1 MSHNKPEQVILL
13 LVCLMSTLLVLEGTL
28 GIQGKE
34 CLIRASGLQTP
45 SVLQDG
51 TLLHEYFPIMLR
63 GSDVPQLEGL
73 WDNNIRVTFYN
84 QGWHL
89 ESFQI
94 DERDPN
100 QSDLFKQ
107 GGFVATEPGH
117 PHWTEDTSDQTNHL
131 GKDDELVFYARQGD
145 RVSEENWWNPT
156 YPNRMEI
163 EIHEPS
169 EVGNG
174 TAWMYIYYDTQ
185 DHGRWQEDPAYYDY
199 ITWSGKTN
207 DWYTV
212 ETDWF
217 LSSLQDRNPG
227 LQDCLQLAP
236 TGENKGV
243 DLIEESVKKY
253 TEAFV
258 DLPREIGEIR
268 AFVRE
273 GHWNNTYYDDIVD
286 NMGYG
291 GSRTQ
296 QNSADGVACI
306 DGPVRAIYFSRH
318 YYSYTIMGLPT
329 FELEVQNWSAAY
341 LMGSFNG
348 PIPATNKIGPV
359 NYIEEITTA
368 SFSDVEGMKFMDE
381 MGRRGIIDGNPL
393 NDDFTSSLSSPS
405 HWAYYYGPHGS
416 FWVAMPYDPFVIHGG
431 EANLY
436 WADTGKWHHGEAGQ
450 FIKIT
455 PGNSTWWTTPIWS
468 FVGGTILSDAYARTK
483 ASEYYVLYE
492 NWLQTGNFFQISRDL
507 TPLES
512 RSWGETLTPP
522 GPPFSRTILKW
533 APLLVLVVLTGLV
546 LIWKR
551 KWIRFKF

>member
-1 MSHNKPEQVILL
+1 MSHNKSERVILL
-13 LVCLMSTLLVLEGTL
+13 LVCLMSTLFLVEGTL
-28 GIQGKE
+28 GIKGTKF
-34 CLIRASGLQTP
+34 LIRASGLQTP
-45 SVLQDG
+45 PVLQDG
-51 TLLHEYFPIMLR
+51 TLLHDYFPIMLR

-73 WDNNIRVTFYN
+73 WDNNIRITFYKE
-84 QGWHL
+84 GWHL

-117 PHWTEDTSDQTNHL
+117 PHWTEDTSDQTNQL

-156 YPNRMEI
+156 YSNRMEI
-163 EIHEPS
+163 EIQEPS
-169 EVGNG
+169 EAGNG

-207 DWYTV
+207 DWYTM

-227 LQDCLQLAP
+227 LQDRLQLAP
-236 TGENKGV
+236 TGENKGM
-243 DLIEESVKKY
+243 DLIEEGVKKY

-258 DLPREIGEIR
+258 DLPREIGEIQ
-268 AFVRE
+268 AYVRE

-318 YYSYTIMGLPT
+318 YYSYTILGLPT
-329 FELEVQNWSAAY
+329 FELEVENWSATY
-341 LMGSFNG
+341 LMGSYNG

-368 SFSDVEGMKFMDE
+368 SFSDVEGMKFIDE
-381 MGRRGIIDGNPL
+381 IGRLGIIDGNPF
-393 NDDFTSSLSSPS
+393 NDDFTSLLSSPS
-405 HWAYYYGPHGS
+405 HWSFYYGSHGS
-416 FWVAMPYDPFVIHGG
+416 IWVAMPYDPFVIHGG
-431 EANLY
+431 EAKLY

-468 FVGGTILSDAYARTK
+468 FVGGTILSDSFARTK
-483 ASEYYVLYE
+483 AFEYNVLYE

-507 TPLES
+507 TPIEP
-512 RSWGETLTPP
+512 RSWVETFPPP
-522 GPPFSRTILKW
+522 GLPYSRTILKW
-533 APLLVLVVLTGLV
+533 APLLVLVVLIGLV
-546 LIWKR
+546 LLWKR
-551 KWIRFKF
+551 IKTH

>member
-1 MSHNKPEQVILL
+1 
-13 LVCLMSTLLVLEGTL
+13 
-28 GIQGKE
+28 
-34 CLIRASGLQTP
+34 
-45 SVLQDG
+45 
-51 TLLHEYFPIMLR
+51 
-63 GSDVPQLEGL
+63 
-73 WDNNIRVTFYN
+73 
-84 QGWHL
+84 
-89 ESFQI
+89 
-94 DERDPN
+94 
-100 QSDLFKQ
+100 
-107 GGFVATEPGH
+107 
-117 PHWTEDTSDQTNHL
+117 
-131 GKDDELVFYARQGD
+131 
-145 RVSEENWWNPT
+145 
-156 YPNRMEI
+156 
-163 EIHEPS
+163 
-169 EVGNG
+169 
-174 TAWMYIYYDTQ
+174 
-185 DHGRWQEDPAYYDY
+185 AYYDY

-217 LSSLQDRNPG
+217 LHSLQDRNPG
-227 LQDCLQLAP
+227 LQDRLQLAP

-243 DLIEESVKKY
+243 DLIEEGVKKY

-268 AFVRE
+268 AYVRE
-273 GHWNNTYYDDIVD
+273 GHWNDTYYDDIVD

-329 FELEVQNWSAAY
+329 FELEVENWSAAY

-368 SFSDVEGMKFMDE
+368 SFSNVEGMKFLDE
-381 MGRRGIIDGNPL
+381 MGRIGIIDGNPL
-393 NDDFTSSLSSPS
+393 NDDFTLSLSSPS
-405 HWAYYYGPHGS
+405 HWGFYYGPHGS

-436 WADTGKWHHGEAGQ
+436 WADTGKWHLGEAGQ

-468 FVGGTILSDAYARTK
+468 FVGGTILSEAFARTK

-507 TPLES
+507 TPLDP
-512 RSWGETLTPP
+512 RSWSKTLPPP
-522 GPPFSRTILKW
+522 GPPYSRTILIW
-533 APLLVLVVLTGLV
+533 APLLVLVVLIGLV